1 LPTSK
6 PPSPPRGIQS
16 VEVGG
21 QLLRAL
27 ADHGRPLALKDL
39 AAAAGMPPAKAHPYL
54 VSYGRLGLV
63 EREAETGRYGL
74 GPLALQMGLI
84 ALHQYDPVRLATPL
98 IESLAHETGQTCAI
112 AVWGHRGPTI
122 VRVAEAPTPVH
133 VSLSHGAVMSLTG
146 TASGRLFVAFG
157 PHEAVRQALK
167 AEPGARPAAR
177 PRAGS
182 KRAAPAAS
190 AGASAGFGR
199 GPVFDEAI
207 DAVRR
212 AGLAGVDGLVVPGIR
227 AMAAPVFDAR
237 GALVIGLTAVGPA
250 ATFDLA
256 PHGALALALRR
267 AADGLSA
274 RLGWRRDEAAAHN
287 RP

>member
-1 LPTSK
+1 
-6 PPSPPRGIQS
+6 

-39 AAAAGMPPAKAHPYL
+39 AAAAGMPAAKAHPYL

-63 EREAETGRYGL
+63 ERVAETGHYGL

-98 IESLAHETGQTCAI
+98 IESLAQQTGQTCAI

-133 VSLSHGAVMSLTG
+133 VTLSHGAVMSLTG
-146 TASGRLFVAFG
+146 TASGRLFAAFG
-157 PHEAVRQALK
+157 PRDVVQRALDEEARQA
-167 AEPGARPAAR
+167 R
-177 PRAGS
+177 
-182 KRAAPAAS
+182 
-190 AGASAGFGR
+190 GASPSPKAPKARRAPGPAPGFGR
-199 GPVFDEAI
+199 GAAFDEAI
-207 DAVRR
+207 AQVRA
-212 AGLAGVDGLVVPGIR
+212 AGLARVDGLVVPGIR

-237 GALVIGLTAVGPA
+237 GALVVGLTAVGPE

-256 PHGALALALRR
+256 PGGPLATALRR
-267 AADGLSA
+267 AAERLSA
-274 RLGWRRDEAAAHN
+274 GLGWRGTSSRT
-287 RP
+287 